1 MVIFGYL
8 KYRSYIH
15 GVIMIKQKIKVML
28 KINYKYLVGAIVSLG
43 LSLFTILGLTQ
54 NIIGFN
60 SVLSEMFFTFSA
72 LVLGIGNLIV
82 SFKIIKK

>member
-1 MVIFGYL
+1 YL

>member
-1 MVIFGYL
+1 
-8 KYRSYIH
+8 
-15 GVIMIKQKIKVML
+15 ML
-28 KINYKYLVGAIVSLG
+28 KINYKYLVGAIVGLG

>member
-1 MVIFGYL
+1 MVGYL
-8 KYRSYIH
+8 KSPSYIH

-28 KINYKYLVGAIVSLG
+28 RINYKYLVGAIVSLG

-60 SVLSEMFFTFSA
+60 SALSEIFFTFSA

>member
-1 MVIFGYL
+1 
-8 KYRSYIH
+8 
-15 GVIMIKQKIKVML
+15 ML
-28 KINYKYLVGAIVSLG
+28 EVNLKYLVGAIVSLG

-60 SVLSEMFFTFSA
+60 SVLSEMFFTFLA

-82 SFKIIKK
+82 SFKIIKNK

>member
-1 MVIFGYL
+1 
-8 KYRSYIH
+8 
-15 GVIMIKQKIKVML
+15 ML
-28 KINYKYLVGAIVSLG
+28 KINYKYLVGAIVGLG

-54 NIIGFN
+54 NIIEFN

>member
-1 MVIFGYL
+1 
-8 KYRSYIH
+8 
-15 GVIMIKQKIKVML
+15 ML

-54 NIIGFN
+54 NIIEFK
-60 SVLSEMFFTFSA
+60 SEMFFTFLA

-82 SFKIIKK
+82 SFKIIKNK

>member
-1 MVIFGYL
+1 MVGYL

-28 KINYKYLVGAIVSLG
+28 KINYKYLVGAIVGLG

>member
-1 MVIFGYL
+1 
-8 KYRSYIH
+8 
-15 GVIMIKQKIKVML
+15 ML
-28 KINYKYLVGAIVSLG
+28 KVNLKYLVGAIVSLG

-60 SVLSEMFFTFSA
+60 SVLSEMFFTFLA

-82 SFKIIKK
+82 SFKIIKSK